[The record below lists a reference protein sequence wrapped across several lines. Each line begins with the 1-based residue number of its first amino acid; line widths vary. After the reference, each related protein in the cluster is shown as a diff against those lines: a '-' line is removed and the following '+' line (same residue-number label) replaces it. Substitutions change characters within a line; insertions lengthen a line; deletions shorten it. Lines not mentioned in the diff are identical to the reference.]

1 MRPPFRL
8 RVCASALILFA
19 SHAWA
24 LTPSTPAAP
33 SEWKELDGQYYRL
46 DANGDF
52 SCYSEDAWNCK
63 AGAPSRYPELVRP
76 LSCGRDAQAKWGVTG
91 YDTRGH
97 WCNTAHAKLFARWQ
111 DYDILGLPVLL
122 ATNANGDPMCAS
134 ANGRKCAWGE
144 ERGRVKRAEVV
155 PLACG
160 QALLKETGF
169 SGYEDD
175 QPDHWCQSPEI
186 MEQQLDPP
194 VSMEFAPGSFDLET
208 RLFSDSTSPWRPSS
222 SISPSTISYEFPTV
236 PGLPSSDIVWAAR
249 LKSQDSMRFHV
260 TRRDGRVTW
269 IDSPGHGLMTVRIQ
283 PTDDLQYWVGYGRT
297 PPLFHPHQR
306 WDDPSA
312 YFRQEAG
319 ASTQEVRENQLTL
332 TFKRNRPESWEH
344 ATDMPA
350 IYETVVARKRPA
362 PRISH

>member
-63 AGAPSRYPELVRP
+63 PGAPSRYPELVRP

-134 ANGRKCAWGE
+134 ADGRECLWGDA
-144 ERGRVKRAEVV
+144 RATVKQADMV
-155 PLACG
+155 PLVCG
-160 QALLKETGF
+160 RAHASVHPGF
-169 SGYEDD
+169 TGYEKEL
-175 QPDHWCQSPEI
+175 PHHWCQSPEI
-186 MEQQLDPP
+186 LRQQTDPP
-194 VSMEFAPGSFDLET
+194 LAIDFAPSKLDWDQWHADDPT
-208 RLFSDSTSPWRPSS
+208 
-222 SISPSTISYEFPTV
+222 SPSTATYEFPAV
-236 PGLPSSDIVWAAR
+236 PGLAANDLVWVAR
-249 LKSQDSMRFHV
+249 LKSNDPMLFGLQRE
-260 TRRDGRVTW
+260 DGRHVL
-269 IDSPGHGLMTVRIQ
+269 IEPLARGLMTVRIQ
-283 PTDDLQYWVGYGRT
+283 PADDLQYWASHSWEPV
-297 PPLFHPHQR
+297 LFQR
-306 WDDPSA
+306 LQLWDDRSGYLAHELDASA
-312 YFRQEAG
+312 QASQE
-319 ASTQEVRENQLTL
+319 NKLTL
-332 TFKRNRPESWEH
+332 TFTSRTATAWDQPDNRPFIRE
-344 ATDMPA
+344 AV
-350 IYETVVARKRPA
+350 IARKRPA